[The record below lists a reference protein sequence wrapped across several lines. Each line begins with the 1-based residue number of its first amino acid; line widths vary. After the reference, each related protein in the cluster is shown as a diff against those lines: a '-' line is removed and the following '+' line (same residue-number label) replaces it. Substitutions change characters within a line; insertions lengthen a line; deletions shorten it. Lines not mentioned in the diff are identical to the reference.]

1 MSNFPEGFLWGG
13 ATAANQI
20 EGAYDEGGK
29 GLSIQDVMPHGGT
42 APSTEGPTEDN
53 LKLEAIDFYHR
64 YAEDIALFAE
74 MGFSVFRFSIAW
86 SRIFPRG
93 DEEEPNEEGLKF
105 YDRVIDE
112 CEKHGIEPLITLSH
126 YETPLALAREYGGWR
141 NRKLVDFFARYA
153 RTVLERYGSRVK
165 YWLTFNEINAILHL
179 PFMAGGIEVDRE
191 DLDDQELYQ
200 AIHHELVASA
210 LATKIA
216 HEVNPEIKVGCMAIA
231 VPRYPLTPDP
241 HDVRQAQWESQQ
253 DMLFADVHCRGEY
266 PTSAKRYFRE
276 NGIEIEFA
284 EGDAE
289 LLKEHTVD
297 FVSFSYYMSACS
309 TADPDKQVR
318 GEGNI
323 MGGVPNPTLQ
333 ASEWGWQID
342 PVGLRVV
349 MNDFWDRWNKPL
361 FVVENGLGARD
372 VLVDGPDGPTVE
384 DDYRI
389 EYMND
394 HLVQV
399 GEAIADGVECWGYTS
414 WGCIDLVS
422 ASKAELSKRYG
433 FIYVDRND
441 DGTGTLDRYKK
452 KSFDWY
458 AEVIRTNG
466 DSLKA

>member
-1 MSNFPEGFLWGG
+1 
-13 ATAANQI
+13 
-20 EGAYDEGGK
+20 
-29 GLSIQDVMPHGGT
+29 
-42 APSTEGPTEDN
+42 
-53 LKLEAIDFYHR
+53 
-64 YAEDIALFAE
+64 
-74 MGFSVFRFSIAW
+74 
-86 SRIFPRG
+86 
-93 DEEEPNEEGLKF
+93 
-105 YDRVIDE
+105 
-112 CEKHGIEPLITLSH
+112 
-126 YETPLALAREYGGWR
+126 
-141 NRKLVDFFARYA
+141 
-153 RTVLERYGSRVK
+153 
-165 YWLTFNEINAILHL
+165 
-179 PFMAGGIEVDRE
+179 
-191 DLDDQELYQ
+191 
-200 AIHHELVASA
+200 
-210 LATKIA
+210 
-216 HEVNPEIKVGCMAIA
+216 MAIA
-231 VPRYPLTPDP
+231 VPRSPLTPDP
-241 HDVRQAQWESQQ
+241 RDVRQAQWESQQ

-266 PTSAKRYFRE
+266 PASAKRYFRE

-372 VLVDGPDGPTVE
+372 VLIDGPDGPTVE

-441 DGTGTLDRYKK
+441 DGTGTLDRYRK